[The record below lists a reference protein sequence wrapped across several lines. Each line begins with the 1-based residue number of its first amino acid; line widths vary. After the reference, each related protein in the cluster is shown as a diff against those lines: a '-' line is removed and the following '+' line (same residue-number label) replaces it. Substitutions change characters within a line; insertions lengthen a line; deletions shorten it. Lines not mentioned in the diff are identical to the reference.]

1 MADNTDIRIGDIFF
15 YYESYDPMGVKYY
28 EVVDKSGKCG
38 VIVKQVAR
46 ELHKYSELLSLP
58 VPIKGQYIDDIPIKK
73 RVSLKGEYY
82 IKFDGDREAYLDTK
96 YRNK

>member
-58 VPIKGQYIDDIPIKK
+58 VPIKK